1 MILVCVLLV
10 EIEKKEEED
19 QFTVKDNIDIR
30 KSYVNKLLPE
40 IRRVCQKITR
50 EGFTVSL
57 VRKLAEKEKTILN
70 QTKPKKSNTTTPQNR
85 FTEEC
90 I

>member
-1 MILVCVLLV
+1 M
-10 EIEKKEEED
+10 EIEKEEED

-40 IRRVCQKITR
+40 IRRVCPKITR

-57 VRKLAEKEKTILN
+57 IRKLAEKEKTILN
-70 QTKPKKSNTTTPQNR
+70 QTKPKKKQHNNPPK
-85 FTEEC
+85 
-90 I
+90 